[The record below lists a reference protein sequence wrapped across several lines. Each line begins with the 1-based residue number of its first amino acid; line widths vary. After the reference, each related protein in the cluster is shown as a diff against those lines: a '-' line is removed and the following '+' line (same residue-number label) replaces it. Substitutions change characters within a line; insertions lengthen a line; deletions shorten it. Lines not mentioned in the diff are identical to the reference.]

1 MPLRDKSQHALCS
14 GVQSNSPFLT
24 TMPPFPVLRP
34 QMVKGKDGQGVR
46 SGSQTSR
53 TGGTP
58 TLLIF
63 LGQSRVNNLPNTVGK
78 RGISIPPKW
87 VLVVFPLR
95 QDMKLTLTL
104 GVGGMDQINVLLFF
118 LSKEVK
124 SLSHV

>member
-1 MPLRDKSQHALCS
+1 M
-14 GVQSNSPFLT
+14 
-24 TMPPFPVLRP
+24 
-34 QMVKGKDGQGVR
+34 
-46 SGSQTSR
+46 
-53 TGGTP
+53 
-58 TLLIF
+58 
-63 LGQSRVNNLPNTVGK
+63 NNLPNTVGK